1 MPWEARTL
9 APVAKP
15 FIDPYLPT
23 SGNFGYTIG
32 KSIAFAYLPAE
43 LARGQGFEIEA
54 FGEVSAAT
62 RHDGPLYDPENKRL
76 KA

>member
-1 MPWEARTL
+1 VLKDGKVVGVT
-9 APVAKP
+9 
-15 FIDPYLPT
+15 T
-23 SGNFGYTIG
+23 SGNFGYTVG
-32 KSIAFAYLPAE
+32 KSIAFAYLPVA
-43 LARGQGFEIEA
+43 LAQETGFEIEA